1 MRPYHIFLGVLA
13 AIFGGLLFLDVILTT
28 AILNLGG
35 TELNPVMQIVVENP
49 YLHLIV
55 KFIFAGF
62 VIWIACRAEHMKEYS
77 GAIFLIA
84 VCSLFLIVFIHNIQV
99 FLMEWLRY

>member
-1 MRPYHIFLGVLA
+1 MRPYYISLGILA

-28 AILNLGG
+28 AILNMGG
-35 TELNPVMQIVVENP
+35 TELNPAMQFVVGNP

-62 VIWIACRAEHMKEYS
+62 VLWIVSRAEQVEEYS
-77 GAIFLIA
+77 GVLFLIA
-84 VCSLFLIVFIHNIQV
+84 VCSLFLIVFIHNIHV
-99 FLMEWLRY
+99 FIKGVFA

>member
-13 AIFGGLLFLDVILTT
+13 AIFGGLLFLDVLMTT

-35 TELNPVMQIVVENP
+35 TELNPVMRFVVNNP
-49 YLHLIV
+49 YLHMIV

-62 VIWIACRAEHMKEYS
+62 VIWVVSRAEQMKEYS
-77 GAIFLIA
+77 GALFLIA
-84 VCSLFLIVFIHNIQV
+84 VCSLFMIVFIHNIHV
-99 FLMEWLRY
+99 FMRGVFT

>member
-1 MRPYHIFLGVLA
+1 MRPYHLFIGILA
-13 AIFGGLLFLDVILTT
+13 IILGGLLFLDILTTT

-35 TELNPVMQIVVENP
+35 VELNPVMQFVVENP

-62 VIWIACRAEHMKEYS
+62 MIVMVSRAEEIKEHS
-77 GAIFLIA
+77 GALLLIA
-84 VCSLFLIVFIHNIQV
+84 VCSLFLVVVVHNIQV
-99 FLMEWLRY
+99 FLNGFF